1 MQDLFIYRKI
11 DQEEFTCHSGGAIGS
26 DTEFE
31 INCEK
36 FKIKVNAYS
45 YKTKSHVSKNKV
57 EISDEDFNEGI
68 LEIRKANKFLNR
80 WGIDRYMNLLA
91 RNWAQVKYS
100 KQIFAIGDIIEPG
113 GKDKKG
119 YKSNSKIQIVSG
131 GTGYAVMM
139 GILNGREVFVFDQTK
154 LKWFK
159 WSPNSD
165 RFIECQKPIIS
176 NPNFA
181 GIGTREINDFGKK
194 EIEDLFLRSFSN

>member
-1 MQDLFIYRKI
+1 MQDLFIQIKE
-11 DQEEFTCHSGGAIGS
+11 QTETPTCHSGGAIGS

-45 YKTKSHVSKNKV
+45 YKTKSHTSKNKV
-57 EISDEDFNEGI
+57 EISEEDFNEGI
-68 LEIRKANKFLNR
+68 LEVKKANKFLNR
-80 WGIDRYMNLLA
+80 WGIDKYMNLLA

-100 KQIFAIGDIIEPG
+100 KQIFAIGEIIEPG
-113 GKDKKG
+113 TKDKKG
-119 YKSNSKIQIVSG
+119 YKNNSKMQIVSG

-165 RFIECQKPIIS
+165 RFVEIQKPIIS

-194 EIEDLFLRSFSN
+194 EIEDLFLRSF